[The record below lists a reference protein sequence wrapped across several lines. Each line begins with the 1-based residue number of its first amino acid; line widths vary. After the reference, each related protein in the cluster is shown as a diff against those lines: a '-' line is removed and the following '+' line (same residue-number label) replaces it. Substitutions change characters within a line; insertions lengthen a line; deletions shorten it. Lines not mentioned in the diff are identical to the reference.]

1 MVYVG
6 VLAQM
11 IGIDLQK
18 IYQALDFHFKG
29 KAKAIDSNF
38 SIIKA
43 AADWAA
49 ANLVKTD
56 PYYIEPMNATEG
68 FVMTDGNAAAALG
81 AVYGGVQFVAWYPI
95 TPASSLAESLNEFLP
110 MFRKD
115 PVTGKD
121 TFVVV
126 QAEDELAAIGMS
138 IGAGWSG
145 LRSMT
150 STSGPGIS
158 LMSEYLGLAYFTEV
172 PVVVWD
178 VQRVGPSTGLPTR
191 TAQGDLTQVYFHSH
205 GDSQFVILIPSSMKE
220 CFEFGW
226 KAFDIAERLQTPV
239 MVLSDLDLGMN
250 QWMSEKF
257 DYPDQP
263 MDRGKILWEGDLE
276 AFLQNHN
283 GEWGRYQDVDG
294 DGIPYRTVPGNRHP
308 RSAYF
313 TRGTGHDEFSRY
325 SEEALNWE
333 KGLDRLAK
341 KFQTA
346 RQYVPKPVVS
356 CMDCAKFGII
366 SMGSTD
372 LAVKEA
378 RTLLSKEN
386 IPTDYLRVCAIPF
399 TKEVK
404 EFISSHEKIYVVETN
419 RDGQLRQLL
428 TLDNPEFAIRFI
440 KISHIDGLSLT
451 AQWIKQAILAEEEK

>member
-1 MVYVG
+1 
-6 VLAQM
+6 
-11 IGIDLQK
+11 
-18 IYQALDFHFKG
+18 
-29 KAKAIDSNF
+29 
-38 SIIKA
+38 
-43 AADWAA
+43 
-49 ANLVKTD
+49 
-56 PYYIEPMNATEG
+56 
-68 FVMTDGNAAAALG
+68 
-81 AVYGGVQFVAWYPI
+81 
-95 TPASSLAESLNEFLP
+95 

-121 TFVVV
+121 TFAVV

-138 IGAGWSG
+138 VGAGWSG

-191 TAQGDLTQVYFHSH
+191 TSHGDLTQVYFHSH
-205 GDSQFVILIPSSMKE
+205 GDAQFVILIPSSMKE

-257 DYPDQP
+257 EYPDKP
-263 MDRGKILWEGDLE
+263 IDRGKVLWEDDLE

-294 DGIPYRTVPGNRHP
+294 DGIPFRTVAGNRHP
-308 RSAYF
+308 RASYF
-313 TRGTGHDEFSRY
+313 TRGTGHDEFGRY
-325 SEEALNWE
+325 SEEAPNWE
-333 KGLDRLAK
+333 KGMERLAQ
-341 KFQTA
+341 KFRTA

-356 CMDCAKFGII
+356 CVDCAKFGII
-366 SMGSTD
+366 AMGSTD

-378 RTLLSKEN
+378 RALLSNEN

-399 TKEVK
+399 T
-404 EFISSHEKIYVVETN
+404 
-419 RDGQLRQLL
+419 D
-428 TLDNPEFAIRFI
+428 
-440 KISHIDGLSLT
+440 
-451 AQWIKQAILAEEEK
+451 